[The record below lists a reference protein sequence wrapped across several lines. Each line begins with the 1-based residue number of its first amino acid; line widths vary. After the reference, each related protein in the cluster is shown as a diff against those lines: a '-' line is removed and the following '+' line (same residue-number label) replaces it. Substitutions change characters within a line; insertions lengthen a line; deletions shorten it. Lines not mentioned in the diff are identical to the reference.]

1 MNNTFYTIKGLNT
14 LIERAN
20 AKGNYE
26 RAKKISSVVDT
37 LIAYEDLM
45 GEYIFTY
52 AKGYVKS
59 YCMVNGQT
67 KYVKY
72 SKVKEYTDYA
82 INKFI
87 KDCEQEG
94 YECVEITNE

>member
-26 RAKKISSVVDT
+26 RAKKISSVVNT

-67 KYVKY
+67 KYIKY

-82 INKFI
+82 ISKFI

-94 YECVEITNE
+94 YECVEITNK